1 MALLEAVVF
10 PQDHPRRLP
19 CCRSCGYGFGAAGEL
34 EGVMGDDLV
43 VAATTPPHARSTAC
57 CAWSAGVFV
66 GAAPITWADPVQIT
80 APPSSSSARRP
91 VVQHAAVRRRRRR
104 RRGTAV
110 PKEEARNVEDADET
124 QRRLNHIVVE
134 RNRRRQVNQYLA
146 TLRGLMPRSYAR
158 RGDQASIVGG
168 AINFVKE
175 LEHRLQSLQ
184 QHAEKQRSSFFS
196 RSPQYSV
203 SAAAAAHTTTTKI
216 VINSAISTA
225 VVNSAMRPGVAGVEA
240 AVSDGHATVK
250 VVAPRRPGQQLL
262 LRLLLGMQLRGLAA
276 LHLNVTTT
284 AGQMVFYTITVR
296 MADGCQLSSA
306 ADVAAAVH
314 DIVAEA
320 NAAEERAAWICTR

>member
-10 PQDHPRRLP
+10 PQDHPQRLP

-34 EGVMGDDLV
+34 EGVMVQDGDDLV
-43 VAATTPPHARSTAC
+43 VAATPPHARSTAC
-57 CAWSAGVFV
+57 CVWSAGVV
-66 GAAPITWADPVQIT
+66 IGAATTTWADPFQIT
-80 APPSSSSARRP
+80 ALPSSSSARRP
-91 VVQHAAVRRRRRR
+91 VQDAAVRRRRRR
-104 RRGTAV
+104 RRGTAF
-110 PKEEARNVEDADET
+110 PKEARNVDDAET
-124 QRRLNHIVVE
+124 QRLNHIVVE

-175 LEHRLQSLQ
+175 LKHRLQSLQ
-184 QHAEKQRSSFFS
+184 QHAEKQRAEPFASSFF

-203 SAAAAAHTTTTKI
+203 SAATAADAS
-216 VINSAISTA
+216 SAT
-225 VVNSAMRPGVAGVEA
+225 RRGVADVEA
-240 AVSDGHATVK
+240 AVLDGHATVK
-250 VVAPRRPGQQLL
+250 VMAPRRPGQQLL

-284 AGQMVFYTITVR
+284 AGEMVFYNITVR
-296 MADGCQLSSA
+296 MGDGCQLSSA
-306 ADVAAAVH
+306 GDVAAAVH